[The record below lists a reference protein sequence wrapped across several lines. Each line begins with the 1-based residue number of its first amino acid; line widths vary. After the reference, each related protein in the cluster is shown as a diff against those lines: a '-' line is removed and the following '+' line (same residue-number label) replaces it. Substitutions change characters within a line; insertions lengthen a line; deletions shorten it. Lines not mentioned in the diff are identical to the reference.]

1 VSAPAPNPFERA
13 RRALKVEALVRIIDA
28 QMAKRTD
35 PQSRDGAAVI
45 RMMLETWATEPHW
58 LKLCKDAKV
67 GHQKPPSPETRA
79 AVIAVYRGREQAVAS

>member
-1 VSAPAPNPFERA
+1 MSAPAPNPFERA
-13 RRALKVEALVRIIDA
+13 RRALKVEAIVRTIDA

-58 LKLCKDAKV
+58 VALATSARV
-67 GHQKPPSPETRA
+67 QAPSEQTKA
-79 AVIAVYRGREQAVAS
+79 AVIAVYRHRAGEVV